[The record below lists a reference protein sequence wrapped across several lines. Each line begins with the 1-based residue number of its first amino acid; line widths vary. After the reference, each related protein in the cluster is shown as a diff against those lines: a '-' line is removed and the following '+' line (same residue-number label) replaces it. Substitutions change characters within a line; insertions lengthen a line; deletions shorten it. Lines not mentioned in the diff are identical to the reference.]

1 MSANAVAFTVFTKPW
16 KVPLPE
22 LGAFVQRLGFG
33 GVELPVRPGFQVEP
47 ERVGKGLPDAAR
59 ILGDFGVK
67 IASVAGTTDEPTIAA
82 CAEAGVPIIRVCI
95 GIPRGIAYLEHE
107 ARVRR
112 EYDALVPAL
121 ERHGVAIGVQN
132 HCDRFIANA
141 MGLRHLIEP
150 YDPRHV
156 AAVWDPA
163 HCALAGEVPELAADI
178 VWSHLCLVNLKNGLW
193 QRANGPEAEV
203 AVHRH
208 YWTSGRQGLCSWPDV
223 VRVLKERGYRGN
235 VCLTAEYTDHE
246 AVDRLIAEDLAFAKG
261 LFA

>member
-1 MSANAVAFTVFTKPW
+1 MSSDPIDFAVFTKPW
-16 KVPLPE
+16 KMPLPE
-22 LGAFVQRLGFG
+22 LGAFVQRLGFD

-47 ERVGKGLPDAAR
+47 ERVAKGLPEAAR
-59 ILGDFGVK
+59 ILGDYGVR
-67 IASVAGTTDEPTIAA
+67 IASVAGPTDERTIAA
-82 CAEAGVPIIRVCI
+82 CAEADVSIIRVCI
-95 GIPRGIAYLEHE
+95 AIPRGTGYMEHE

-112 EYDALVPAL
+112 EYDALIPAL
-121 ERHGVAIGVQN
+121 ERYVVTIGVQN

-178 VWSHLCLVNLKNGLW
+178 LWPHLRLVNLKNGLW
-193 QRANGPEAEV
+193 QRTNGPEAEV
-203 AVHRH
+203 AAYRH
-208 YWTSGRQGLCSWPDV
+208 YWTSGRHGLCSWREV
-223 VRVLKERGYRGN
+223 VRVLKERGYRGT
-235 VCLTAEYTDHE
+235 VCLTAEYSDE
-246 AVDRLIAEDLAFAKG
+246 ASVDRLIAEDVAFAKG